1 MNQRFLNAILQI
13 GGDPA
18 DELWIWLVK
27 RGPHGTSFTWGQAR
41 NEPAGYVG
49 ICHLE
54 EIAAE
59 RTESVPDFVER
70 ARSMVSV
77 AVTSE
82 VSELVRRAIQVAAVV
97 GGKEELQL
105 ILRLT
110 EHDDPEIAAEAK
122 ACSFYMKRRAT

>member
-27 RGPHGTSFTWGQAR
+27 RGPHGTSFTWGQTR

-59 RTESVPDFVER
+59 MKVSVPDFVTR
-70 ARSMVSV
+70 ARSMVRI
-77 AVTSE
+77 AAISE
-82 VSELVRRAIQVAAVV
+82 VSELARRAIQVAAVV
-97 GGKEELQL
+97 GGEEELQL
-105 ILRLT
+105 IRRLT
-110 EHDDPEIAAEAK
+110 ECDDQEISAEAK
-122 ACSFYMKRRAT
+122 ACFFYLKRRVK

>member
-1 MNQRFLNAILQI
+1 MNQRFLKAILQI

-27 RGPHGTSFTWGQAR
+27 RGPHGTSFTWSHTR

-49 ICHLE
+49 IRHLE

-59 RTESVPDFVER
+59 MTASIPDFVAR
-70 ARSMVSV
+70 ARSMVRI
-77 AVTSE
+77 AVTSDL
-82 VSELVRRAIQVAAVV
+82 SELARRAIQVAAVV

-105 ILRLT
+105 IRQLT
-110 EHDDPEIAAEAK
+110 EREDPEIAAEAK
-122 ACSFYMKRRAT
+122 AFFFYLKRCTK

>member
-13 GGDPA
+13 GGDPS

-27 RGPHGTSFTWGQAR
+27 RGPHGTSFTWGQSR

-59 RTESVPDFVER
+59 MTASVPEFVAR
-70 ARSMVSV
+70 ARSMVRI
-77 AVTSE
+77 AVTSDD
-82 VSELVRRAIQVAAVV
+82 SELSRRAIQVAAVV
-97 GGKEELQL
+97 GDKEELQL
-105 ILRLT
+105 IRQLT
-110 EHDDPEIAAEAK
+110 EHEDPEIAAEAK
-122 ACSFYMKRRAT
+122 ACFFYLKRRAK